1 MDYNMGDDIQ
11 GILCE
16 LKVHFKQM
24 DKNHEEIVKV
34 TNGLNSMTKHLKSM
48 IE

>member
-1 MDYNMGDDIQ
+1 MGDDIQ

-24 DKNHEEIVKV
+24 DKNHEEIVRSLMV
-34 TNGLNSMTKHLKSM
+34 
-48 IE
+48 